1 MANDNN
7 NFYRKDKYGTYGYG
21 TPKNKPRRQRR
32 RTTREESHSAASNTK
47 LTLIALLGAFGFAGV
62 FAALALK
69 ETLGGAFI
77 PAQSVCALMLL
88 GSLSLFSAFRR

>member
-1 MANDNN
+1 MKQN
-7 NFYRKDKYGTYGYG
+7 YRKDPYGTYGYG
-21 TPKNKPRRQRR
+21 TPARPKRARARR

-47 LTLIALLGAFGFAGV
+47 LTLIALLGALGFAGV

-69 ETLGGAFI
+69 ETLGGAFV

-88 GSLSLFSAFRR
+88 ASLSLFSAFRR